1 MLLLLPLRV
10 GVIVA
15 IVSNYALVVLKSES
29 FCYCCRCY
37 SVLLLL
43 PLRVCVVTVA
53 VVNMCC

>member
-15 IVSNYALVVLKSES
+15 ILSNYALIVLKSE
-29 FCYCCRCY
+29 

-43 PLRVCVVTVA
+43 PLLLCVVIVA
-53 VVNMCC
+53 VEGLCCYCCR